1 MSTKKFTTSERLQY
15 IMRTRN
21 LKQIDIVNAAQPF
34 CEKYHISL
42 HRNDLSQY
50 VNGKASPKQ
59 DKLFILALTLNVS
72 EAWLWGFD
80 VPIDRI
86 TYSSEEINNL
96 TPIPNMKKVP
106 LIGTI
111 ACGEPILAEE
121 NIETYVNMP
130 DIVKGTFALRC
141 KGDSMI
147 NARIFDGDIV
157 FIRQQPD
164 VENGEIAAVLIG
176 DEATLKRVYKYENR
190 IELRSENPTFPT
202 LNYEGDRL
210 QDICIMGKAVGFL
223 STII

>member
-96 TPIPNMKKVP
+96 IPIPNMKKVP